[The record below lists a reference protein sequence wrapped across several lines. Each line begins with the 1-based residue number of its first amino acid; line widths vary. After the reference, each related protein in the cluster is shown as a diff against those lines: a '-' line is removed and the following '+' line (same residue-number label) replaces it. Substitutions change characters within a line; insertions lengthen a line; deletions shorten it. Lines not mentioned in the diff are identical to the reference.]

1 MFAVL
6 FLAVVACV
14 WAGPAV
20 ATSATGQR
28 TLVVL
33 DSLEQKLS
41 LSIFLDRLKARG
53 LDITYGMVNDPKIEL
68 FKFGTDR
75 QFDNVGYFAA
85 GTEPSSNLAHGKLI
99 EFVNDGGNV
108 LVAAASNVSDA
119 IRDFALEFSADFDE
133 SGSAVFDEYNAGPLE
148 GSIVSKNVVSRT
160 IVGETVGHVIFRG
173 VGHRITYR
181 NPLMT
186 AVLTGSDT
194 AYSADRAEVLD
205 GSPIVGQQLVLV
217 SAIQARNNA
226 RVTFCGSLDLF
237 SNDFINS
244 KVDGKESG
252 NKVFATEIGKWTFQ
266 EKNVLKVAGVFHH
279 RQNETGQHGIYRI
292 KDDMVYEVDI
302 SVNQGDEWV
311 PFVASDVQFEAVML
325 DPYVRSTLSL
335 VSKSAQS
342 AKYATSFKLPD
353 RHGVFTFRVEYKRH
367 GFSWLT
373 TKEVVEVR
381 PFRHNDYP
389 RYISQAFPYYAN
401 AISLVVGFVFVS
413 ALWLYHK
420 ETSKGK
426 LKTN

>member
-1 MFAVL
+1 MFTVL
-6 FLAVVACV
+6 FWAAFACA
-14 WAGPAV
+14 WAAPA
-20 ATSATGQR
+20 AAASAGGQR

-33 DSLEQKLS
+33 DSLEQKNS
-41 LSIFLDRLKARG
+41 LSIFLDGLRARG
-53 LDITYGMVNDPKIEL
+53 LDITYGKVDDPKIEL
-68 FKFGTDR
+68 FKFGSDR
-75 QFDNVGYFAA
+75 QYDNVVYFAS

-108 LVAAASNVSDA
+108 LVAASSNVSDA

-133 SGSAVFDEYNAGPLE
+133 SGSAVLDEYNSGPLE
-148 GSIVSKNVVSRT
+148 GSIISRNVVSRA
-160 IVGETVGHVIFRG
+160 IVGESVDLVIFRG

-186 AVLTGSDT
+186 AILSGSAS
-194 AYSADRAEVLD
+194 AYSADRADVLD

-226 RVTFCGSLDLF
+226 RVAFSGSLDLF

-252 NKVFATEIGKWTFQ
+252 NKLFATEIGKWTFQ
-266 EKNVLKVAGVFHH
+266 EKNVLKVARVFHH
-279 RQNETGQHGIYRI
+279 RQNETEQHGIYRI
-292 KDDMVYEVDI
+292 KDDMVYEIDI
-302 SVNQGDEWV
+302 SLYQGDSWV
-311 PFVASDVQFEAVML
+311 PFVASDMQFEAVML

-335 VSKSAQS
+335 VSKSEQS

-353 RHGVFTFRVEYKRH
+353 RHGVFTFRVEYMRH
-367 GFSWLT
+367 GLTWLT
-373 TKEVVEVR
+373 TKDVVEVR

-389 RYISQAFPYYAN
+389 RYITQAFPYYAN
-401 AISLVVGFVFVS
+401 SISLIVGFVFVS

-420 ETSKGK
+420 ESSKGK
-426 LKTN
+426 VKTN